1 MRKGRGGA
9 YLLTRLPAHSWSSP
23 PSTVFFQIWLAGEPL
38 ESWLMPMMASFVMI
52 DKVSADW
59 VALLSLDSREALYWT
74 YHVGYVVSENEGTL
88 DKGPH

>member
-1 MRKGRGGA
+1 
-9 YLLTRLPAHSWSSP
+9 
-23 PSTVFFQIWLAGEPL
+23 
-38 ESWLMPMMASFVMI
+38 MPMTASFVMI

-59 VALLSLDSREALYWT
+59 VALLSLDSREALCWT